1 VRLSQ
6 VIGEGVQLD
15 RQTGRGFEAAFAN
28 LPITQGGVLRTGNGV
43 AEVEFEDNSSLRLTP
58 QSIVAFPVL
67 SLGPDGTR
75 SSTVHVLKGAVY
87 ASLTKSKQNN
97 VSLTFGHETLVL
109 GPGSHVDLDL
119 NGTQP
124 RLDVMDGTVQAV
136 NGATT
141 TTVGRK
147 KALLFDPAS
156 SAAPTLVSKNEK
168 GQYDDWDK
176 HAVEYH
182 ERLYHAA
189 WLRHNFLGMKLIWP
203 PVSSTDQ
210 RTSSR
215 AARLPSARSTSCE
228 CFPTFVG

>member
-1 VRLSQ
+1 MRLSQ

-97 VSLTFGHETLVL
+97 VSGGSAPNGFKGFADVAPQTCGGGGTWTSTGGNSAGAPKTVPSYM
-109 GPGSHVDLDL
+109 GVIASSSVRKSGNDVSGNVPYIVVVKTNPGYGS
-119 NGTQP
+119 NPGA
-124 RLDVMDGTVQAV
+124 DGTGTVV
-136 NGATT
+136 ATYCH
-141 TTVGRK
+141 
-147 KALLFDPAS
+147 P
-156 SAAPTLVSKNEK
+156 
-168 GQYDDWDK
+168 
-176 HAVEYH
+176 
-182 ERLYHAA
+182 
-189 WLRHNFLGMKLIWP
+189 
-203 PVSSTDQ
+203 
-210 RTSSR
+210 
-215 AARLPSARSTSCE
+215 
-228 CFPTFVG
+228 